1 MIMVKKVLLTNVE
14 LGLLGLSQKDLDIY
28 LVLAKLGSAPLRQV
42 AEVSKI
48 SRSTVHDALKRL
60 IELELVSFVDAQSH
74 RYFMAEDPQQLRRL
88 VSRKELALSEA
99 RERVEQAI
107 PDLQDIFGSMAYRP
121 TVRYYE
127 GPRGVKQILQ
137 DVLSSSQKTRTKTY
151 RVYSSSGIRDLIA
164 QAWPQYNTARKK
176 RKVNVRAIA
185 LGEGGKTYGLDE
197 RKWLTQKQS
206 APTYIFIYGNKTA
219 YVSADEKQRLFGV
232 IIDDTSIAQTQKMIF
247 DHLWRHLN

>member
-1 MIMVKKVLLTNVE
+1 MKNKAIITNAE
-14 LGLLGLSQKDLDIY
+14 LALIGLSQKDLDVY

-48 SRSTVHDALKRL
+48 SRSTVHDTLRRL
-60 IELELVSFVDAQSH
+60 IDLELVSFVDAQSH
-74 RYFMAEDPQQLRRL
+74 RYFTAEDPQQLRRL
-88 VSRKELALSEA
+88 ASRKELALSEA
-99 RERVEQAI
+99 RERIERVI
-107 PDLQDIFGSMAYRP
+107 PELQNIFGSMSYRP

-137 DVLSSSQKTRTKTY
+137 DVLCTTERTKTKIY

-164 QAWPQYNTARKK
+164 QAWPRYNATRKQ
-176 RKVNVRAIA
+176 RKINVRAIA
-185 LGEGGKTYGLDE
+185 LGEGGKTIGLDE

-206 APTYIFIYGNKTA
+206 APTYIFIYGDKTA

-247 DHLWRHLN
+247 DHLWRHLD